1 MINYQYMMNF
11 LWNVF
16 LNHTLRFLTPN
27 GENSLRVNLIAAVI
41 KITNLYRVFLFISLC
56 LPRRIS
62 VAMVRKQL
70 VSAGET
76 ASFSVFIDC
85 KIRKNVQFTESN
97 WSHSYCKHWSY
108 VSCILRTTYHSTLDG
123 CDLLRRG
130 LQITCISFH
139 CQNYPCC
146 PLTLWVRLRSS
157 STFILVY
164 ILVYPVV
171 II

>member
-1 MINYQYMMNF
+1 M
-11 LWNVF
+11 F

-97 WSHSYCKHWSY
+97 
-108 VSCILRTTYHSTLDG
+108 
-123 CDLLRRG
+123 
-130 LQITCISFH
+130 
-139 CQNYPCC
+139 
-146 PLTLWVRLRSS
+146 
-157 STFILVY
+157 
-164 ILVYPVV
+164 
-171 II
+171 